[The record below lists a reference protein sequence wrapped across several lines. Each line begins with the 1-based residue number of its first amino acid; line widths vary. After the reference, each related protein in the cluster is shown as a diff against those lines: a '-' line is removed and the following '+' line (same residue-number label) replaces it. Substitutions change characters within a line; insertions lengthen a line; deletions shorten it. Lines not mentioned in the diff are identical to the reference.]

1 MLLPSCIR
9 HSRKTGSVNVRD
21 LPAWWAIGQHGMK
34 GMKYPM
40 DSCDHSL
47 SFNRESILIMTA
59 LLKGFGIILK
69 IRGFALGPNL
79 LSIGKSLP
87 QQTLHVSGVITN
99 PIDDFAKLSVIMKA

>member
-1 MLLPSCIR
+1 
-9 HSRKTGSVNVRD
+9 
-21 LPAWWAIGQHGMK
+21 MK

-87 QQTLHVSGVITN
+87 QQIL
-99 PIDDFAKLSVIMKA
+99 AR